1 MKLSND
7 LWGMDQVEA
16 FVKQYPQLSSDD
28 IDLLERFQYFCQSKA
43 DIDSFADHNKIEAVY
58 AAAEAMRV
66 LMEAID
72 ATRWTEDEEGPV
84 EKAWLTQPESDQI
97 KKIFMQNVDAL
108 YGTNLQNLIPNGN

>member
-1 MKLSND
+1 MKLGND

-16 FVKQYPQLSSDD
+16 FVKQYPQLSSED

-43 DIDSFADHNKIEAVY
+43 DIESIEHSRNIEAVN
-58 AAAEAMRV
+58 AANETMRV

-72 ATRWTEDEEGPV
+72 ATRWTEDEDGPV

-97 KKIFMQNVDAL
+97 KKIFMQNIDAL